1 MQKTG
6 QGDPSSEEASTTAHT
21 TSELKPQAE
30 GISSARTMGDP
41 SKKVSRRYED
51 ILDQVQGR
59 VHDVEVPER
68 GDTLQVEHTSQNDP
82 LTDLQALGKSS
93 KDHVAKLHDLTLVEE
108 DVEMPAQPTNQN
120 GAMDLPPSGPR
131 DTPLTLRSL
140 SSHVKEAMTRAEVN
154 MQLDDQERTT
164 SRPYTSP
171 SYHDGNNL
179 DSGVVENRLIEWQ
192 RIGQPSNV
200 TEALWRMYS
209 SLTHEL
215 AWSLCELL
223 RLILEPTR
231 ATRLRGDYRTGKR
244 LNMKK
249 IIPYIASEFTK
260 DKIWLRRTRPS
271 QREYQILIALDDS
284 KSMAESHS
292 EHLAFQTLAL
302 VTKALTRLEAGD
314 VAVASFGE
322 KVEML
327 HSFDAHTFND
337 SDGTRIISNFGFNQ
351 TSTDVLL
358 LMETSLQVLAEAREK
373 HATASSTASE
383 LWQLEIIISDG
394 VCAHHEKLRSALRRA
409 REQRVLVVFVI
420 LDTLHQR
427 PGASTDD
434 IEKQSILELK
444 EVRADLT
451 WRPYLET
458 FPFEYYI
465 VLRSV
470 DALPDVLAATLRQ
483 FFERI
488 AEI

>member
-1 MQKTG
+1 M
-6 QGDPSSEEASTTAHT
+6 AHP
-21 TSELKPQAE
+21 TSELNPRVE
-30 GISSARTMGDP
+30 RDSSTRTMGDAN
-41 SKKVSRRYED
+41 KEVSRRHED
-51 ILDQVQGR
+51 ILDQIQGQDR
-59 VHDVEVPER
+59 DLGVPQEK
-68 GDTLQVEHTSQNDP
+68 DIHQVEHTSQNDI
-82 LTDLQALGKSS
+82 LADLQALGKSS
-93 KDHVAKLHDLTLVEE
+93 KDHVAKLHNLTLADE
-108 DVEMPAQPTNQN
+108 DVGIPAQSTEHQLQEQDAISNPHEVVPTRKN
-120 GAMDLPPSGPR
+120 
-131 DTPLTLRSL
+131 L

-154 MQLDDQERTT
+154 MQLDDQGHAM
-164 SRPYTSP
+164 SQPHAFP
-171 SYHDGNNL
+171 SYHDGKSL
-179 DSGVVENRLIEWQ
+179 DPGAVENQLIEWQ
-192 RIGQPSNV
+192 RIGQPSHG

-271 QREYQILIALDDS
+271 QREYQVLIALDDS

-314 VAVASFGE
+314 VAVARFGE
-322 KVEML
+322 KVQML

-337 SDGTRIISNFGFNQ
+337 SDGTRIIGNFGFNQ

-358 LMETSLQVLAEAREK
+358 LMEMSLQVLAEAREK
-373 HATASSTASE
+373 RATGSAAASE

-394 VCAHHEKLRSALRRA
+394 VCANHEKLHSTLRRA
-409 REQRVLVVFVI
+409 REQRVLVVFII
-420 LDTLHQR
+420 LDTLHQNS
-427 PGASTDD
+427 GTSTDD

-465 VLRSV
+465 LLRSV

>member
-1 MQKTG
+1 M
-6 QGDPSSEEASTTAHT
+6 AHP

-30 GISSARTMGDP
+30 RVSSSQTMGDP
-41 SKKVSRRYED
+41 SKQVSRRYED
-51 ILDQVQGR
+51 ILDQVHGQ
-59 VHDVEVPER
+59 VHDMEVPE
-68 GDTLQVEHTSQNDP
+68 GGETLQVEHTSQGDP
-82 LTDLQALGKSS
+82 LTDLQALGRSS
-93 KDHVAKLHDLTLVEE
+93 KDHIAKLHDLTLVEE
-108 DVEMPAQPTNQN
+108 DVAMPAQPTNQN
-120 GAMDLPPSGPR
+120 DEVDLPPSGSREAPPIR
-131 DTPLTLRSL
+131 RSL
-140 SSHVKEAMTRAEVN
+140 LSHVKEAMTRAEVN
-154 MQLDDQERTT
+154 MQLDDQEHTT
-164 SRPYTSP
+164 SQPYTFP
-171 SYHDGNNL
+171 SYQDGNSL
-179 DSGVVENRLIEWQ
+179 DSGVVENQLIEWQ
-192 RIGQPSNV
+192 RIGQPSHS

-271 QREYQILIALDDS
+271 QREYQVLIALDDS

-322 KVEML
+322 KVQML
-327 HSFDAHTFND
+327 HVFDEPTFND
-337 SDGTRIISNFGFNQ
+337 SDGARIIGNFSFNQ

-373 HATASSTASE
+373 RAATASE

-394 VCAHHEKLRSALRRA
+394 VCANHEKLRSTLRRA

-427 PGASTDD
+427 PGTSTDD

-444 EVRADLT
+444 EVYADLT

-470 DALPDVLAATLRQ
+470 DALPGVLAATLRQ

>member
-1 MQKTG
+1 M
-6 QGDPSSEEASTTAHT
+6 AHP
-21 TSELKPQAE
+21 TSELKPQTE
-30 GISSARTMGDP
+30 RISSTRTMGDP
-41 SKKVSRRYED
+41 SKNVSRRYED
-51 ILDQVQGR
+51 IFDQVQGQ
-59 VHDVEVPER
+59 VHDSEVPDGGE
-68 GDTLQVEHTSQNDP
+68 TLQVEHTSQDDP
-82 LTDLQALGKSS
+82 LADLQALGKAS

-108 DVEMPAQPTNQN
+108 DVAMPAQTMTEND
-120 GAMDLPPSGPR
+120 AMDSSPSGPHEA
-131 DTPLTLRSL
+131 PQTLRSL
-140 SSHVKEAMTRAEVN
+140 SGHVKEAMTRAEVN
-154 MQLDDQERTT
+154 MQLDDQEQST
-164 SRPYTSP
+164 SRPYTFP
-171 SYHDGNNL
+171 SDRDGNNL
-179 DSGVVENRLIEWQ
+179 DSGVLENQLIEWQ
-192 RIGQPSNV
+192 RLGQPSHG

-209 SLTHEL
+209 SLTHEM

-260 DKIWLRRTRPS
+260 DKIWLRRTHPS
-271 QREYQILIALDDS
+271 QREYQVLIALDDS

-322 KVEML
+322 KVQML
-327 HSFDAHTFND
+327 HSFDTHTFND
-337 SDGTRIISNFGFNQ
+337 SDGTRIIGNFAFNQ

-358 LMETSLQVLAEAREK
+358 LMETSLQILAEAREK
-373 HATASSTASE
+373 HATGSAAASE

-394 VCAHHEKLRSALRRA
+394 VCAHHEKLRSTLRRA

-427 PGASTDD
+427 PGTSTDD

-444 EVRADLT
+444 EVRTDLT

-488 AEI
+488 AEM

>member
-1 MQKTG
+1 MAY
-6 QGDPSSEEASTTAHT
+6 P
-21 TSELKPQAE
+21 TSELKPRAE
-30 GISSARTMGDP
+30 EVSSARTIGDP
-41 SKKVSRRYED
+41 SKKVSRHYED
-51 ILDQVQGR
+51 ILDQVQGQ
-59 VHDVEVPER
+59 VPDLEVPE
-68 GDTLQVEHTSQNDP
+68 GGESLQVEHTSQNDP
-82 LTDLQALGKSS
+82 LADLQALGKSS
-93 KDHVAKLHDLTLVEE
+93 QDHVAKLHDLTLVEE
-108 DVEMPAQPTNQN
+108 DAAMPAQPMNQN
-120 GAMDLPPSGPR
+120 DAMDLPQSGPR
-131 DTPLTLRSL
+131 KASPVRRSI
-140 SSHVKEAMTRAEVN
+140 SSRITEAMTRAEVD
-154 MQLDDQERTT
+154 MQLDDQAHRT
-164 SRPYTSP
+164 SQPYSVP
-171 SYHDGNNL
+171 SYHDDKNL
-179 DSGVVENRLIEWQ
+179 DSGVVESQLIEWQ
-192 RIGQPSNV
+192 RTGQPSDG

-209 SLTHEL
+209 TLTHEL

-260 DKIWLRRTRPS
+260 DKIWLRRTHPS
-271 QREYQILIALDDS
+271 QREYQVLIALDDS

-322 KVEML
+322 KVQML

-337 SDGTRIISNFGFNQ
+337 SDGTRIIDNFGFNQ
-351 TSTDVLL
+351 TSTNVLL

-373 HATASSTASE
+373 RATRSATASE

-394 VCAHHEKLRSALRRA
+394 VCANHEKLRSTLRRM
-409 REQRVLVVFVI
+409 REQRVLVVFII

-427 PGASTDD
+427 SGTSTDD

-444 EVRADLT
+444 EVRGDLT

-470 DALPDVLAATLRQ
+470 DALGDVLAATLRE
-483 FFERI
+483 FFERM